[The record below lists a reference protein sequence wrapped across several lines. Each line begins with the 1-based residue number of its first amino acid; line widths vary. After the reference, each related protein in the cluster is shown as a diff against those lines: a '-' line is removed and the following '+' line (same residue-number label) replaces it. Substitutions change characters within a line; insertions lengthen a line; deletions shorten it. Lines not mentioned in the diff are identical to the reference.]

1 MKKLLA
7 VLLMLSLALTAIP
20 ALAQQGEEF
29 YTYMNYRNR
38 LGNEAGIETLE
49 QARQNA
55 PAAVETLYNNGGKPF
70 QASELLDDFPAGTAF
85 VYRSANIYG
94 GQASVRNNTSFVVF
108 AEQAFEN
115 TDDALAYLNSLG
127 LVDLID
133 ALVGSVILYTP
144 ADPAAGF
151 GEADLQNYYNLHK
164 SVYVKRNVNSTIPIA
179 DFEYMGTTGKIYLI
193 GIDGGASF
201 INNYIAPGDP
211 EVIGQTAGVL
221 LVGGEMNEDA
231 VISIYTPAYI
241 VNGTEKCVA
250 AWKEVNGCDTEDAE
264 NALSFNAEV
273 PLRCVYDVKAEDPDL
288 AACVSDAFYKVFA
301 NTMRVSVISSMSQQM
316 PEIVPWTDEV
326 PVPALHRYAL
336 APRNAI
342 LNGVTLDG
350 KLHVDFFQEEIFS
363 DLKTMYDQYLQTWYE
378 AIPEDVIDGTAEE
391 ASVPVIIA
399 LHGTGDD
406 PLMFM
411 DEIGALEVAGR
422 EHCAII
428 CPFQEELVISHE
440 GGVVAMGVPIYEGIM
455 DQAMPRLLD
464 LVMSKY
470 PALDPARVYVLG
482 YSMGGGSVYRAMYGC
497 MEKIAAAVPMAGM
510 HPDMFY
516 FSTEEQDAHMKE
528 IGFPLMELTS
538 TFDLGFD
545 RAASRLNDNT
555 MYIYKKYAALNGI
568 EYGEEYDYEAS
579 PYFGLPYDDFSV
591 STLMGEFRTFKWTV
605 KNAAGIP
612 VMGMSCTENTTHS
625 LYPMYA
631 ELAWDF
637 FKDFSRDLETGAVIY
652 TPAE

>member
-1 MKKLLA
+1 M
-7 VLLMLSLALTAIP
+7 VVT
-20 ALAQQGEEF
+20 
-29 YTYMNYRNR
+29 
-38 LGNEAGIETLE
+38 
-49 QARQNA
+49 
-55 PAAVETLYNNGGKPF
+55 
-70 QASELLDDFPAGTAF
+70 PAGTLWTEPATRKVNGADEYAIEDGLEAF
-85 VYRSANIYG
+85 VNK
-94 GQASVRNNTSFVVF
+94 
-108 AEQAFEN
+108 
-115 TDDALAYLNSLG
+115 D
-127 LVDLID
+127 
-133 ALVGSVILYTP
+133 
-144 ADPAAGF
+144 
-151 GEADLQNYYNLHK
+151 
-164 SVYVKRNVNSTIPIA
+164 
-179 DFEYMGTTGKIYLI
+179 
-193 GIDGGASF
+193 
-201 INNYIAPGDP
+201 
-211 EVIGQTAGVL
+211 
-221 LVGGEMNEDA
+221 
-231 VISIYTPAYI
+231 
-241 VNGTEKCVA
+241 
-250 AWKEVNGCDTEDAE
+250 
-264 NALSFNAEV
+264 V
-273 PLRCVYDVKAEDPDL
+273 PLLRVYAAKAETPDL
-288 AACVSDAFYKVFA
+288 AACVKDAFFRMMSKVQ
-301 NTMRVSVISSMSQQM
+301 RVSVISRMDQ
-316 PEIVPWTDEV
+316 VTA
-326 PVPALHRYAL
+326 VPAPYTDYVAVPELNRYAL
-336 APRNAI
+336 AARNTI
-342 LNGVTLDG
+342 MNGVTLEG
-350 KLHVDFFQEEIFS
+350 KLHVTVHQEEIFS

-378 AIPEDVIDGTAEE
+378 ALPESVLDGTAAEG
-391 ASVPVIIA
+391 SVPVIIA

-422 EHCAII
+422 ENAAII

-440 GGVVAMGVPIYEGIM
+440 GAKVVMGVPIYEGIM

-591 STLMGEFRTFKWTV
+591 STLMGEFRTFKWV
-605 KNAAGIP
+605 AKNADGIP

-625 LYPMYA
+625 LYPMYS
-631 ELAWDF
+631 ELAWNF
-637 FKDFSRDLETGAVIY
+637 FREFSRDPETGKVVY